1 MNLLGSQFG
10 NTKNNSTPVSFE
22 FIDFMEKCTTCI
34 KDILE
39 IFLAHAR
46 ILLKLRDIYKRYNN
60 SSIQNLNIAPSSNNN
75 INSGL
80 NSNSATF
87 ISNNNNIYN
96 SHYQQNL
103 LHTSQNHI
111 GLMTSRDSTSQFNL
125 ANNVSS
131 NQNNLQ
137 DPKTIIINKSI
148 FNNFTV
154 NSNLNNTNMPIIN
167 CFSTNNYYV
176 FNEEE
181 YFDIIEDSEKLS
193 CQSKDIL
200 EFYSNLDLFKFSFF
214 EIISQANEDI
224 ITLKCLFI
232 AYQSTLNLDAINSI
246 SNMLCARQ
254 NIENL
259 KLKFSISNKSFY
271 DLKLYL
277 FYIQFFLDI
286 SHKINFLF
294 KSYFDNKKNQLLYNI
309 QTSNFMNEFKIKDE
323 LFCFKTEQYCDRY
336 ILIQASAAGRKKR
349 ELKNL
354 KSIHRL

>member
-1 MNLLGSQFG
+1 MATNCKCSRWSLDWDFLLLILFLIFLFFSEI
-10 NTKNNSTPVSFE
+10 S
-22 FIDFMEKCTTCI
+22 
-34 KDILE
+34 LE

-131 NQNNLQ
+131 NQNTLQ

-154 NSNLNNTNMPIIN
+154 NSNLNNTNI
-167 CFSTNNYYV
+167 
-176 FNEEE
+176 
-181 YFDIIEDSEKLS
+181 
-193 CQSKDIL
+193 
-200 EFYSNLDLFKFSFF
+200 
-214 EIISQANEDI
+214 
-224 ITLKCLFI
+224 
-232 AYQSTLNLDAINSI
+232 
-246 SNMLCARQ
+246 
-254 NIENL
+254 
-259 KLKFSISNKSFY
+259 
-271 DLKLYL
+271 
-277 FYIQFFLDI
+277 
-286 SHKINFLF
+286 
-294 KSYFDNKKNQLLYNI
+294 
-309 QTSNFMNEFKIKDE
+309 
-323 LFCFKTEQYCDRY
+323 
-336 ILIQASAAGRKKR
+336 
-349 ELKNL
+349 
-354 KSIHRL
+354 